1 MPALS
6 EEQKAGRSTQ
16 EDVIIGKSL
25 LFLYPCFRLSAIFC
39 CILIPLFLPQP
50 CGFSAELP
58 SPYAI
63 ESLTGQK
70 APDFS
75 LQNPSGRSVTLS
87 FYSGKLVI
95 LVFWASWCP
104 PCKDELHSLNRL
116 YGMYKDRGLVVLA
129 VSSDRT
135 LSAVKEFVAQTPLD
149 FEVLFDSKLAVTRDL
164 YKAFMVPTS
173 FVIDRRGIIFKK
185 HFGEQDWTRPE
196 LVREIEALL

>member
-1 MPALS
+1 
-6 EEQKAGRSTQ
+6 
-16 EDVIIGKSL
+16 
-25 LFLYPCFRLSAIFC
+25 
-39 CILIPLFLPQP
+39 
-50 CGFSAELP
+50 
-58 SPYAI
+58 
-63 ESLTGQK
+63 
-70 APDFS
+70 
-75 LQNPSGRSVTLS
+75 
-87 FYSGKLVI
+87 
-95 LVFWASWCP
+95 
-104 PCKDELHSLNRL
+104 
-116 YGMYKDRGLVVLA
+116 MYKDRGLVVLA